1 MTRLHDDCVLRL
13 LGRLQRIH
21 TDEKVLSSHDLSP
34 APHQMP
40 KPHPLPS
47 FETVAAEHRQEP
59 EDTINNQISPAPEI
73 AEPDVT
79 IVDFPT
85 EEEDE
90 VEEEEVME
98 RNDEVQPE
106 EKEHEEDDYSYVSEE
121 EAALKCEQRFGGP
134 MVLTKLLIFFFL
146 WMCYFL
152 TLP

>member
-1 MTRLHDDCVLRL
+1 
-13 LGRLQRIH
+13 
-21 TDEKVLSSHDLSP
+21 
-34 APHQMP
+34 MP

-59 EDTINNQISPAPEI
+59 EDTINSQISPAPEI

-90 VEEEEVME
+90 AEEEEVME

-106 EKEHEEDDYSYVSEE
+106 EKEHEEDDYSYASDEE
-121 EAALKCEQRFGGP
+121 EAALKCQQRFGGP
-134 MVLTKLLIFFFL
+134 MVLTKLLNFYFL
-146 WMCYFL
+146 WMC
-152 TLP
+152 